1 MKKRILKII
10 GILIGILLIIIVGI
24 AIWGIVQENK
34 LEKELTKI
42 SELVNQE
49 NIDLDSVYEVLNQT
63 VTKGD
68 YAKVEKAFKNYLKD
82 NFDTTIKISEILND
96 EQLLN
101 VLTAENYLN
110 DGKDFLATKEY
121 IEQTRINLT
130 QYQNDY
136 NEFFTEEKAK
146 SYINKQ
152 ELDEYYVDLYMEQY
166 VGDIET
172 DNDSD
177 VVDESIDEILNILNI
192 YEEVINLLANN
203 KDEWQIIDENIVFD
217 DTELSNEYDELVNKL

>member
-10 GILIGILLIIIVGI
+10 GIIIGILLIIIVGV

-42 SELVNQE
+42 SELVNAE

-121 IEQTRINLT
+121 IEQTRTNLT

-217 DTELSNEYDELVNKL
+217 DTELSNEYEELVNKL

>member
-10 GILIGILLIIIVGI
+10 GIIIGILLIIIVGV

-34 LEKELTKI
+34 LDKELTKL

-49 NIDLDSVYEVLNQT
+49 NIDLGSVYEVLNQT

-101 VLTAENYLN
+101 ILTANNYLK
-110 DGKDFLATKEY
+110 DGKDFLVTKAY
-121 IEQTRINLT
+121 IEQTRTNLT

-136 NEFFTEEKAK
+136 NEFFTKEKAK

-172 DNDSD
+172 DSNSD

>member
-10 GILIGILLIIIVGI
+10 GIIIGILLIIIVGV
-24 AIWGIVQENK
+24 AIWGMVQENK

-42 SELVNQE
+42 SELVNAE

-101 VLTAENYLN
+101 ILTANNYLK
-110 DGKDFLATKEY
+110 DGKDFLVTKAY
-121 IEQTRINLT
+121 IEQTRTN
-130 QYQNDY
+130 
-136 NEFFTEEKAK
+136 
-146 SYINKQ
+146 
-152 ELDEYYVDLYMEQY
+152 
-166 VGDIET
+166 
-172 DNDSD
+172 
-177 VVDESIDEILNILNI
+177 
-192 YEEVINLLANN
+192 
-203 KDEWQIIDENIVFD
+203 
-217 DTELSNEYDELVNKL
+217 

>member
-42 SELVNQE
+42 SELVNAE

>member
-217 DTELSNEYDELVNKL
+217 DTELSNEYEELVNKL

>member
-10 GILIGILLIIIVGI
+10 GIIIGILLIIIVGV

-42 SELVNQE
+42 SELVNAE

-101 VLTAENYLN
+101 ILTANNYLK
-110 DGKDFLATKEY
+110 DGKDFLVTKAY
-121 IEQTRINLT
+121 IEQTRTNLT

-136 NEFFTEEKAK
+136 NEFFTKEKAK

-172 DNDSD
+172 DSNSD

-217 DTELSNEYDELVNKL
+217 DTELSNEYEELVNKL

>member
-10 GILIGILLIIIVGI
+10 GILIGILLIIIVGV

-34 LEKELTKI
+34 LDKELTKI
-42 SELVNQE
+42 NELVNAE

-121 IEQTRINLT
+121 IEQTRTNLT

-136 NEFFTEEKAK
+136 NEFFTKEKAK

-172 DNDSD
+172 DSNSD

-192 YEEVINLLANN
+192 YEEVINLLVNN

-217 DTELSNEYDELVNKL
+217 DTELSNEYEELVNKL

>member
-42 SELVNQE
+42 SELVNAE

-101 VLTAENYLN
+101 ILTANNYLN

-121 IEQTRINLT
+121 IEQTRTNLT

-136 NEFFTEEKAK
+136 NEFFTKEKAK